1 MERTPRHGT
10 FESLQ
15 RSWKLAGMSG
25 FLLWVEVG
33 MNKNKYSFLPFYN
46 GKEVLPLFI
55 VSAKVLSSKEKSVG
69 KEKKIGT
76 VLDLLPQDV

>member
-1 MERTPRHGT
+1 MERTPQHGT

-15 RSWKLAGMSG
+15 CSWKLAGMSG

-33 MNKNKYSFLPFYN
+33 MNKTRTASFLFTM
-46 GKEVLPLFI
+46 GKKSCLYLLCLRKYFP
-55 VSAKVLSSKEKSVG
+55 AKKIQLE
-69 KEKKIGT
+69 EKKIGT